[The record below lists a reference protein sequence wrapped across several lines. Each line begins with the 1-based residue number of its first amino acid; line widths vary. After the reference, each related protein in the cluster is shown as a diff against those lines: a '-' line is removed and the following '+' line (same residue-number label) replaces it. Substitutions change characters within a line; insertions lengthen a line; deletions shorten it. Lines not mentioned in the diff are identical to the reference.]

1 MGAKELKQKKAA
13 GVGSGGLLQ
22 LKYTP
27 EDSDLSSHQRTQLGL
42 TRGYSLCHH
51 SRGGGCFKVWD
62 SVLSIEG
69 KYALWK
75 INFGHVIHCAIS

>member
-13 GVGSGGLLQ
+13 GVGSDGPLQ

-51 SRGGGCFKVWD
+51 WRGGRLLLCSRVAELRQL
-62 SVLSIEG
+62 V
-69 KYALWK
+69 
-75 INFGHVIHCAIS
+75 